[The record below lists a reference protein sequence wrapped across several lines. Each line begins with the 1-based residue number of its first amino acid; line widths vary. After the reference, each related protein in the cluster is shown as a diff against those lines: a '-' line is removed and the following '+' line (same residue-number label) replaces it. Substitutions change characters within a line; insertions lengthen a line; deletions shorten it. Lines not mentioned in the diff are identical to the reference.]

1 MKSLSSKYKV
11 LIRYT
16 RQEKCQCW
24 LNYTFLHFEHL
35 FVFGAK
41 GARGCCCCCRLFLT
55 QLSRWGFWG
64 SISVGLHSQQSICQ
78 ATLLIQIIHLP
89 NYTSRFNQRFL
100 NSDRER
106 YFFMK
111 DAGHILRVNVAE
123 RRRRKPHP
131 PPPVPQFEPRV
142 RKLFMLDNCIHY
154 C

>member
-1 MKSLSSKYKV
+1 M

-89 NYTSRFNQRFL
+89 NYTSRFNQFL

-123 RRRRKPHP
+123 RRRRKSHP

-142 RKLFMLDNCIHY
+142 RKLFMQDNCIHY